1 MKINQEIC
9 SLEVYYDGSCGMC
22 GRFKNW
28 LEQQEHLI
36 GVEFLSYASE
46 AARER
51 FPDLAEYDPEKAM
64 VVRTDTGEIY
74 RGAESIVMTLWAC
87 SEYRKLAMKLRK
99 PMFLPL
105 ASKIYPLI
113 ASNRYTISKLL
124 TNEGKLKQE
133 LEKQK
138 DDCGDGSCDL

>member
-1 MKINQEIC
+1 MEINQEI
-9 SLEVYYDGSCGMC
+9 STLEVYYDGRCAMC

-28 LEQQEHLI
+28 LEQQELLI

-51 FPDLAEYDPEKAM
+51 FPDLPEYKPDKAM
-64 VVRTDTGEIY
+64 VVRTDKGEIY
-74 RGAESIVMTLWAC
+74 RGAESIVMILWAC

-99 PMFLPL
+99 PIFLPL

-113 ASNRYTISKLL
+113 ASNRYVISKLL
-124 TNEGKLKQE
+124 TNEGKLKTE
-133 LEKQK
+133 LQKQK
-138 DDCGDGSCDL
+138 DECGDGSCDL